1 MESFVN
7 MVNGKKI
14 DRYDNDA
21 ISESEAGSQ
30 PKVKDEVTESKA
42 KLNTKLSVSN
52 DKIAR
57 L

>member
-1 MESFVN
+1 LESFVN